1 MSDANLLTPQY
12 RLKPRLAAARD
23 AFLRE
28 LLDSTT
34 LAEWS
39 YPRNATAH
47 AGFDHHVRS
56 RTLDTPATRCRK

>member
-1 MSDANLLTPQY
+1 MSDANLLTPQR

-23 AFLRE
+23 AFLRK
-28 LLDSTT
+28 LDSTT

-39 YPRNATAH
+39 YLRNATAH
-47 AGFDHHVRS
+47 SGFDHHVRS

>member
-1 MSDANLLTPQY
+1 MADANLLTPKR

-28 LLDSTT
+28 LDSTT

-56 RTLDTPATRCRK
+56 RTLDTPATQCRK